1 MHVFFYGLFM
11 DEALLARKG
20 IRPTNVATG
29 SVDGL
34 ALRIGERATLE
45 RSAGARTYGLVMTI
59 DDTKVQELYT
69 EESVADYVAETVVV
83 ELADGGKVQ
92 AVCYILPADKIT
104 GTNKGYAAS
113 LRELATRLGFPDA
126 YLEQIRKAT
135 I

>member
-1 MHVFFYGLFM
+1 MNVFFYGLFM
-11 DEALLARKG
+11 DEALLAGKG
-20 IRPTNVATG
+20 IRPTNGATG

-34 ALRIGERATLE
+34 ALHIGERATLE